1 MEQESRAGQR
11 RPVLSE
17 WLGYWV
23 FVSYISGPN
32 IDADEPTK
40 PVKAQPEIIT
50 TSFHLESYGPLGIE
64 VKRNAGDPTLFMSW
78 SSVMYIQGPP
88 PEVRAQIDRAIP
100 NQEGTDQSQN

>member
-1 MEQESRAGQR
+1 MEQVSKAGTSS
-11 RPVLSE
+11 PVLSE

-100 NQEGTDQSQN
+100 DQEGSDQSQN